1 MAKEVIMKRFI
12 TKRSVTKRFISIMAA
27 SVLLVGSLTACGSGT
42 TASGNEAQTDGAI
55 QAGNADGTGISG
67 TDGKLSIVTTIFPE
81 YDWVKNVMGDR
92 AGEADITLL
101 LDNGVDLH
109 SFQPTADDIMK
120 ISNCDVF
127 IYVGGESDE
136 WVDDALAEAVN
147 KDQVVINLLESLGD
161 SVKAE
166 EIVEGMQAE
175 EEDDEAG
182 EGAESSE
189 SEDGEDAEGE
199 EEEEIEYDEHVWLS
213 LRNAETL
220 CGVIADGL
228 SEADPGN
235 ADTYKAN
242 ADSYAAQL
250 KDLDA
255 QYQKTVDEASVKTLL
270 FGDRFPFR
278 YMTDDYGL
286 SYYAAFVG
294 CSAETEASFET
305 IVFLADKTDELKLGS
320 IMTIENS
327 DGKIAETIRDNTA
340 GKDQN
345 ILTLDSM
352 QGTTSKDI
360 AAGASYISIMSSNLE
375 VLHEALN

>member
-1 MAKEVIMKRFI
+1 MKRFIMKKFI
-12 TKRSVTKRFISIMAA
+12 TKRSFAKRFISIMAA
-27 SVLLVGSLTACGSGT
+27 SVLIMGCLTACGSG
-42 TASGNEAQTDGAI
+42 SDV
-55 QAGNADGTGISG
+55 SG

-81 YDWVKNVMGDR
+81 YDWVKNILGDK
-92 AGEADITLL
+92 AGDADITLL

-147 KDQVVINLLESLGD
+147 KDMVVINLLESLGD

-175 EEDDEAG
+175 EEEDEAG
-182 EGAESSE
+182 EDAERSE
-189 SEDGEDAEGE
+189 SEAGESPEN

-220 CGVIADGL
+220 CDVIADGL
-228 SEADPGN
+228 SKADPDN

-242 ADSYAAQL
+242 ADSYISQL

-255 QYQKTVDEASVKTLL
+255 QYQKTVDAASVKTLL

-278 YMTDDYGL
+278 YLTDDYGL

-305 IVFLADKTDELKLGS
+305 IVFLADKTDELGLNA

-327 DGKIAETIRDNTA
+327 DGKIAETIRDNT
-340 GKDQN
+340 GSKDQK

-352 QGTTSKDI
+352 QSTTSKDI
-360 AAGASYISIMSSNLE
+360 AAGATYLSIMNSNLE
-375 VLHEALN
+375 VLQEALKINYESDNS